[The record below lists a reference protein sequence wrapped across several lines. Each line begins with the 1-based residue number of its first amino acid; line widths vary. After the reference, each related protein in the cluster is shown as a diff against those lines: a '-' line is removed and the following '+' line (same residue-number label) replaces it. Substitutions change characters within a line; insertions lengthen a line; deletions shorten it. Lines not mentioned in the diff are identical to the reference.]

1 MAKSK
6 YDAEIFPLLAEEYAR
21 DGYSDKE
28 IFQQLAIGKNTYY
41 KYLKKYKDFSDAI
54 KRGRVPIN
62 LKVEKAF
69 LSRCLGI
76 EYEQVNKRVL
86 EVPKVTVTRTVDTT
100 GKVINTTEDVQKQR
114 TVQVST
120 VQKRILPHVGACK
133 HWLRTKKGDVWNKKE
148 GEEEATGFKS
158 FADLMLAIREED
170 KGNGKKEKR

>member
-1 MAKSK
+1 MAKTK

-41 KYLKKYKDFSDAI
+41 KYLKKYPDFSDAI

-69 LSRCLGI
+69 LSRCLGM
-76 EYEQVNKRVL
+76 EYEVVNKRVL
-86 EVPKVTVTRTVDTT
+86 EVPKVTVTKIMDAK
-100 GKVINTTEDVQKQR
+100 GKLINTTEDVQKQR

-120 VQKRILPHVGACK
+120 MQKRVLPHVGACK

-148 GEEEATGFKS
+148 GEEEAVGFKS